1 MLMVTI
7 KGKEQK
13 AYLVQD
19 TKTGAIAIAN
29 EEYAK
34 KLQKQGMKKIIAVEG
49 TEAFQKGKIQKVK

>member
-19 TKTGAIAIAN
+19 TKTGAIAIAH

-34 KLQKQGMKKIIAVEG
+34 RLQKEGVKKIIAEEG